1 MVHDF
6 YIKRRGDD
14 DDEEVKKLPDS
25 FDWFTDRNLTST
37 FTAKYFSWEAA
48 GTQEKSG
55 KT

>member
-1 MVHDF
+1 MTF
-6 YIKRRGDD
+6 TSKEG
-14 DDEEVKKLPDS
+14 EMMMTKKLKKLPDS

-48 GTQEKSG
+48 GTQEKFG